1 MRKLILLTILLAVPL
16 VGASPTD
23 FSFLGTW
30 NEIFKNGEGLPGNI
44 LSASV
49 SIDSAPLVSI
59 SDAIS
64 TGAKLPSDPL
74 FAQYE
79 WITNEGLAGMFMGGA
94 EYDYVT
100 KYEDG
105 QYYDSFFDV
114 WFTIDFFNYTD
125 MNFYADKSDPDYP
138 KYYPGFAIYGS
149 GSGTAQL
156 TGKQYSIELF
166 GMGGVSEYT
175 VDGINGWIWGDGTI
189 SVPAPGALVLGAL
202 GVGLVGMIRRRLA

>member
-16 VGASPTD
+16 AGASPTD
-23 FSFLGTW
+23 FSFSGTW
-30 NEIFKNGEGLPGNI
+30 NEIFKVGEGLPGNS
-44 LSASV
+44 LNASV
-49 SIDSAPLVSI
+49 YVDGALIPVNI
-59 SDAIS
+59 SNAIS
-64 TGAKLPSDPL
+64 SGAKLPSDPL

-175 VDGINGWIWGDGTI
+175 VDGING
-189 SVPAPGALVLGAL
+189 
-202 GVGLVGMIRRRLA
+202 MIRRRLA